1 MTGSM
6 EQEGSQSCLVMDF
19 VNNYLTGIYQPCDV
33 VLRHVIKRIICHKYH
48 EMLGKRIDNG
58 SFVPGDI
65 LRITHEDLTWWM
77 EEAF

>member
-1 MTGSM
+1 
-6 EQEGSQSCLVMDF
+6 
-19 VNNYLTGIYQPCDV
+19 
-33 VLRHVIKRIICHKYH
+33 
-48 EMLGKRIDNG
+48 MLGKRIDNG